1 MIQNTKTFRA
11 CLLTIFISFAAMA
24 QTATQN
30 YTKTTTYREAGGG
43 RPAVS
48 ITYYDGLGRP
58 IQQRAHAMSATGKD
72 IVTHIEYDASGR
84 QAREFLPFVSA
95 SPTLN
100 YNPAAAA
107 DVMSF
112 YGSPSPTLTGNPAL
126 EATANPYSEKLF
138 EASPLGRV
146 LKQAA
151 PGNAWKMPASAADPD
166 HTVRTEY
173 LSNSVEDGVKLY
185 KATNGAYAGG
195 YYPATLSQLG
205 TYPAGTLYKTVLK
218 DENWTAGNSHT
229 VQEFKNKEG
238 QVILKRTWG
247 SSIVNNAPSEG
258 WHDTYYV
265 YDDFGNLA
273 FVLPPLSDGSGSQAD
288 LDGLCYQYRYDE
300 RKRLVEKKLPG
311 KQWEFIVYD
320 NLDRVVATGPAFSPF
335 NDITASGWLFTKYDV
350 FGRVAYTGWM
360 QASVTSAERNTL
372 QAARNAQT
380 SNLSEAKT
388 ASDNTVNGVA
398 FRYTNQAWPTGSG
411 WHVLTVNYYDDYSFP
426 GAPAAFPDVEGQPV
440 YYNLTVLP
448 KGLPTGFW
456 TRVPEASTAV
466 AGELSY
472 NLYDHKARPVRVRTL
487 NHMGG
492 YTQTDTKL
500 DFFGKVLYTV
510 TEHKRTNADAA
521 LTVREDFAYSSQDRL
536 LSRTHKVNNNPT
548 ELLSMNAYDELGQ
561 LISKKTGGQ
570 DLSGNSPFQKVDY
583 AYTVRGWL
591 KGINDTGTLSKP
603 GDPLDLFAFRIN
615 YDRVE
620 NTTGYEVKPLYNG
633 NIAETFWK
641 AASDNYLRSYDYAY
655 DAMNRLTRSFY
666 QKEGLATHSYNEDV
680 QYDRN
685 GNIKGLQRN
694 GASDGSFAQGIDIL
708 TYTYDPQKPNMLRKV
723 MDASLSPQGFRD
735 DSDGITDPV
744 DDYAYDDFG
753 NMTADQNKNI
763 TEILYNQLNLPTKI
777 TFGSLKRKI
786 DYLYTANGKK
796 VRKNLNSRDLMEIGS
811 IDYLDG
817 FQYRDG
823 WLQFF
828 PTSEGYVRATV
839 VNGTTAYSYVYNY
852 TDHLGNIRL
861 SYAQDPASPT
871 ELKILEENHYY
882 PYGLKH
888 TNYNSDLLV
897 HREYR
902 GVLGIKDPGPIEPLV
917 PVLPYNY
924 KFNGRELQ
932 DEMGLNMYDMPF
944 RDYDPAIGRWT
955 GMDPVLDYERSPYNG
970 FDNNP
975 AFWADPSGADVTIG
989 GNITTATGKDAGSLY
1004 NALLSYMDNGSAEF
1018 GAEGKIEYM
1027 DSSYSLDEN
1036 DGNGNPPYKPTSI
1049 EAFVRFFNRFNDA
1062 GKFLNT
1068 INEIMS
1074 KTTRQERHKYGPDA
1088 ILYTKSV
1095 EGGAVAGGTVS
1106 AGFLYIIRGPN
1117 SGFYALGDY
1126 GIGSSS
1132 ISISTGF
1139 TSQALYFS
1147 GTINNITANTFSGP
1161 REAWSISGD
1170 VGFSAGINAT
1180 SSTSSS
1186 GNVYGIGGFFGL
1198 GVSATLLDFNRN
1210 TGTTIIIKR

>member
-11 CLLTIFISFAAMA
+11 CLLTILTSFAAMA

-58 IQQRAHAMSATGKD
+58 IQQLAHQMSPTGKD

-84 QAREFLPFVSA
+84 QAKEFLPYPSQTPPLEYDSNAATEVATFYA
-95 SPTLN
+95 SPSL
-100 YNPAAAA
+100 AR
-107 DVMSF
+107 
-112 YGSPSPTLTGNPAL
+112 TGNPTF
-126 EATANPYSEKLF
+126 EATGNPYSEKLF
-138 EASPLGRV
+138 ETSPLGRV

-166 HTVRTEY
+166 HTIRTEY
-173 LSNSVEDGVKLY
+173 LSNSVADAVRLY
-185 KATNGAYAGG
+185 KAANGALSGG
-195 YYPATLSQLG
+195 YYPATLSQSG

-218 DENWTAGNSHT
+218 DENWTPSSGSSHT

-273 FVLPPLSDGSGSQAD
+273 FVLPPLSDGSTSQAD

-300 RKRLVEKKLPG
+300 QKRLVEKKLPG
-311 KQWEFIVYD
+311 RQWEFIIYD
-320 NLDRVVATGPAFSPF
+320 NLDRVIATGPALSPF

-411 WHVLTVNYYDDYSFP
+411 WHVLTVNYYDSYAFP

-448 KGLPTGFW
+448 KGLPTGSW
-456 TRVPEASTAV
+456 TRVPETSTAV
-466 AGELSY
+466 AGELSHS
-472 NLYDHKARPVRVRTL
+472 LYDHKARPVRTRIL
-487 NHMGG
+487 NHLGG
-492 YTQTDTKL
+492 YTQADTKL

-641 AASDNYLRSYDYAY
+641 AASDNYLRSYDHAY

-666 QKEGLATHSYNEDV
+666 QKEGAATHSYNEDV

-694 GASDGSFAQGIDIL
+694 GASDGAIGQGIDIL

-723 MDASLSPQGFRD
+723 MDASLSPQGFYD

-902 GVLGIKDPGPIEPLV
+902 GVLGIKEPGPIEPLV

-924 KFNGRELQ
+924 KYNGKELQ
-932 DEMGLNMYDMPF
+932 DEMGLNMTAMDFRQYDN
-944 RDYDPAIGRWT
+944 ALGRFNS
-955 GMDPVLDYERSPYNG
+955 LDALAEMQYSYTPYHFSG
-970 FDNNP
+970 NNP
-975 AFWADPSGADVTIG
+975 IFFSDPMGLIQGGPMINAMWNNTPAGTNSFWQNDGSGLFYSESSSSNTGFVGIDGFGTFYDNLMPPVTLTYGTSGAGLIIQNHIYKYGDQ
-989 GNITTATGKDAGSLY
+989 
-1004 NALLSYMDNGSAEF
+1004 
-1018 GAEGKIEYM
+1018 EGK
-1027 DSSYSLDEN
+1027 
-1036 DGNGNPPYKPTSI
+1036 K
-1049 EAFVRFFNRFNDA
+1049 V
-1062 GKFLNT
+1062 
-1068 INEIMS
+1068 
-1074 KTTRQERHKYGPDA
+1074 
-1088 ILYTKSV
+1088 TKK
-1095 EGGAVAGGTVS
+1095 
-1106 AGFLYIIRGPN
+1106 
-1117 SGFYALGDY
+1117 
-1126 GIGSSS
+1126 
-1132 ISISTGF
+1132 
-1139 TSQALYFS
+1139 
-1147 GTINNITANTFSGP
+1147 
-1161 REAWSISGD
+1161 
-1170 VGFSAGINAT
+1170 SAGITKNDNAEIIIGKLLKAMKNGDYIDGGDLDFLNSKIGLLINEAT
-1180 SSTSSS
+1180 MNSHGELTIDRTLAGGIAGIKKNAKLVLTPGSI
-1186 GNVYGIGGFFGL
+1186 GNMKGYNFEL
-1198 GVSATLLDFNRN
+1198 TGVSES
-1210 TGTTIIIKR
+1210 IKNKIYTSGFINDNKLYFYEKGKLFSVSIEK